1 MNQQTKATKE
11 KILIADNE
19 EVVRKRLKTRL
30 TQLGY
35 IVFLA
40 SDGKEALHLFQK
52 ENPDLV
58 IIDVLLPYLD
68 GYKLCLK
75 IREQAQTP
83 LIMLT
88 PLNEV
93 SDRVMGF
100 ELGADDYIIKP
111 FSLQELEA
119 RIRSLL
125 RRSNLHHPHTPTNR
139 KNSLKFGNLLIDFQN
154 YQVYKNQRP
163 LKLTSIEFNILELLI
178 ENPGKKLSRM
188 EILTN
193 IWGYTPER
201 YVDTR
206 IVDVHI
212 SRLRGKIEETSKRP
226 EFILT
231 VRGTG
236 YMFSNW

>member
-1 MNQQTKATKE
+1 MNQQTKAIKE

-88 PLNEV
+88 PLN
-93 SDRVMGF
+93 
-100 ELGADDYIIKP
+100 
-111 FSLQELEA
+111 
-119 RIRSLL
+119 
-125 RRSNLHHPHTPTNR
+125 
-139 KNSLKFGNLLIDFQN
+139 
-154 YQVYKNQRP
+154 
-163 LKLTSIEFNILELLI
+163 
-178 ENPGKKLSRM
+178 
-188 EILTN
+188 
-193 IWGYTPER
+193 
-201 YVDTR
+201 
-206 IVDVHI
+206 
-212 SRLRGKIEETSKRP
+212 
-226 EFILT
+226 
-231 VRGTG
+231 
-236 YMFSNW
+236 